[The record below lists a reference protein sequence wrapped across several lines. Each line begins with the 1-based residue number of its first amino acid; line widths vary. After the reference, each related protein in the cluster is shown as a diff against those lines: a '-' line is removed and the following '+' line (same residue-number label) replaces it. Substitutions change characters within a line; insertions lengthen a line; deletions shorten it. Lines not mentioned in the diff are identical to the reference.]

1 MAVYYIFL
9 QLIAIVATLNLYTE
23 ALTSIRGYCTSLR
36 HTVAVNANPI
46 TSDGSKYRS
55 DITEEEAFL
64 WFDEAMVSNEL
75 ILVGDGF

>member
-1 MAVYYIFL
+1 MAMFYIFL

-23 ALTSIRGYCTSLR
+23 AYISIRGYSTSFR
-36 HTVAVNANPI
+36 HSVPVNANPI

-64 WFDEAMVSNEL
+64 WFDEAMVSNCM
-75 ILVGDGF
+75 